1 MINHML
7 VKYTDGEIKHQMLLH
22 KAEGMHAWY
31 KRLNV
36 DTGLQDMKLDNW
48 ESLEQD
54 DPVTG
59 HKETIPGGKTLNRI
73 QDATDNYLARTREI
87 RELKEYA
94 PPSVMIKQTAEKL
107 VRCRRAREKSAE
119 GSEFDRQRW
128 DSLMGRHL

>member
-1 MINHML
+1 ML

-36 DTGLQDMKLDNW
+36 NTGLQDMKLDNW
-48 ESLEQD
+48 EPLEQE

-59 HKETIPGGKTLNRI
+59 HKQTIPGGQTLRTI
-73 QDATDNYLARTREI
+73 QEATDNYLERTREI

-94 PPSVMIKQTAEKL
+94 PPSVMIKQTAE
-107 VRCRRAREKSAE
+107 
-119 GSEFDRQRW
+119 
-128 DSLMGRHL
+128 

>member
-1 MINHML
+1 ML
-7 VKYTDGEIKHQMLLH
+7 VKYTDGEVKHDMLLR
-22 KAEGMHAWY
+22 KAEGMHGWY

-48 ESLEQD
+48 ESLEQE

-59 HKETIPGGKTLNRI
+59 RKKTIPGGKTLNAI
-73 QDATDNYLARTREI
+73 QEVTDKYLARTKEI

-94 PPSVMIKQTAEKL
+94 PPIVMIKQTAEKL

-119 GSEFDRQRW
+119 VSEFDKQRW
-128 DSLMGRHL
+128 DSLMGRYL

>member
-1 MINHML
+1 ML
-7 VKYTDGEIKHQMLLH
+7 VKYTDGEVKHQMLLR

-48 ESLEQD
+48 ESLEQEH
-54 DPVTG
+54 PVTG
-59 HKETIPGGKTLNRI
+59 HMQTIPGGKTLKVI
-73 QDATDNYLARTREI
+73 QEATDNYLARSKEV
-87 RELKEYA
+87 RELGEYA
-94 PPSVMIKQTAEKL
+94 PPNLMIKQTAEKL

-119 GSEFDRQRW
+119 NSEFDKQRW

>member
-1 MINHML
+1 ML
-7 VKYTDGEIKHQMLLH
+7 VKYTDGEIKHDMLLR

-36 DTGLQDMKLDNW
+36 DTGLEDMKLDNW
-48 ESLEQD
+48 EPLERQD
-54 DPVTG
+54 PLTG
-59 HKETIPGGKTLNRI
+59 HMQTIPGGKTLETI
-73 QDATDNYLARTREI
+73 EEVTDKYLARTKEI

-94 PPSVMIKQTAEKL
+94 PPSVMIRQTAEKL

-119 GSEFDRQRW
+119 SSEFDRMRW

>member
-1 MINHML
+1 ML
-7 VKYTDGEIKHQMLLH
+7 VKYTDGEVKHDMLLR

-36 DTGLQDMKLDNW
+36 DTGMEDMKLDNW
-48 ESLEQD
+48 ESLEQEN
-54 DPVTG
+54 PVTG
-59 HKETIPGGKTLNRI
+59 HKQTIPGGRTLNAI
-73 QDATDNYLARTREI
+73 QEATNKYLERTREI

-94 PPSVMIKQTAEKL
+94 SPSIMIKQTAEKL

-119 GSEFDRQRW
+119 SSEFDKQRW

>member
-1 MINHML
+1 ML
-7 VKYTDGEIKHQMLLH
+7 VKYTDGEVKHDMLLR

-48 ESLEQD
+48 ESLEQI
-54 DPVTG
+54 DPITH
-59 HKETIPGGKTLNRI
+59 HKQTIPGGKTLNTIR
-73 QDATDNYLARTREI
+73 DVTDKYLARSNQI

-94 PPSVMIKQTAEKL
+94 PPIVMINQTAEKL

-119 GSEFDRQRW
+119 VNEFDKQRW
-128 DSLMGRHL
+128 ESLMGRHL